1 MSSMTKDSVEV
12 GDIEAFIDG
21 LKNSFDRLGD
31 ADPTESQGFQ
41 AQLAKAISLL
51 RIKKTAKIDPLPDF
65 NKPTSKVEI
74 KNFLL
79 NQLEL
84 ARTLIER
91 GELSKRRRFELALSI
106 VKLRENI
113 NDL

>member
-1 MSSMTKDSVEV
+1 MTKDSVDI

-31 ADPTESQGFQ
+31 ADPSESQGFQ

-51 RIKKTAKIDPLPDF
+51 RVKKAAKAEELPEFVRKASTED
-65 NKPTSKVEI
+65 I

-79 NQLEL
+79 NQLEHTKNL
-84 ARTLIER
+84 LEN
-91 GELSKRRRFELALSI
+91 GEFNQRKRFELAMKISQ
-106 VKLRENI
+106 LREKI
-113 NDL
+113 NLL

>member
-1 MSSMTKDSVEV
+1 MTNDSVEI

-31 ADPTESQGFQ
+31 ADPSESQGFQ

-51 RIKKTAKIDPLPDF
+51 RVKKAAKAEELPDF
-65 NKPTSKVEI
+65 VRKASTADI

-79 NQLEL
+79 NQLEHTKNL
-84 ARTLIER
+84 LEN
-91 GELSKRRRFELALSI
+91 GEFNQRKRFELAMKISQ
-106 VKLRENI
+106 LREKI
-113 NDL
+113 NHL